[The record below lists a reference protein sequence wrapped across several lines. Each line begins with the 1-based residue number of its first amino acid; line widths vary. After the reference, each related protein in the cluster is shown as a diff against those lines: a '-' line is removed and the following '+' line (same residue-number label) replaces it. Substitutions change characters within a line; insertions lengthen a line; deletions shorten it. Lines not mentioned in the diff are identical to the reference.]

1 MIYKVNSKVHG
12 EQNTAILNTG
22 RSRIANFSFA
32 LVFNMFLHDITV
44 MWTVGIL
51 FIMRFCSHLKIFCW
65 CLRVLFSFFLWS
77 ADYST

>member
-32 LVFNMFLHDITV
+32 LIFNMFLRDITV
-44 MWTVGIL
+44 IRTVDIL

-65 CLRVLFSFFLWS
+65 CLRVLFSFFFFVVC
-77 ADYST
+77 